1 MVKVN
6 YASLQTQSST
16 MSSASQSRVAGFNQ
30 LISAFD
36 SFGGSGGELIGTGY
50 DAARA
55 YATNVMSPYYKGC
68 ILYSEAVADAAN
80 TLADSYAAK
89 CGADNLDEE
98 QLQAE
103 IHHATSACI
112 GLGNSIVRLESVKQ
126 TEAIKTRLNNLRNQY
141 DAAQSQLTVAQ
152 EKLDKLLAF
161 SAESPSACASAD
173 GYQGLVSQA
182 MSGISV
188 SFGGGGFALPEDL
201 TWVSAVEQ
209 GWADR
214 EIAMENNYLSALEKV
229 KTGEP
234 LTEAELT
241 AIERYAAA
249 YPERVDASVLEY
261 VQQARQVKAEE
272 MKIRGLIDKV
282 DAGKELTDEE
292 TKTLQDYQ
300 SNHPNSSL
308 LENIKHALGQN
319 ESKKKEEETASNDL
333 IDKTIESYNNGD
345 ISEVEVANILRLLKE
360 NGFDVEGSKKLIQEF
375 GKESLSSWLQ
385 DTASKGF
392 ANYITSFILPSS
404 PLLAQQLKKYIGKTL
419 TKVGTSALLST
430 SSSSTAN
437 QVISKG
443 IDIVSDFAVPAA
455 NSLDDLGRAGSALVA
470 NSQFTKYLPYGI
482 GAAIDFG
489 VQVFQG
495 KPVGEAAIKTAAHT
509 AINIALIGATGPVG
523 FVVGVLGSMAFDAI
537 YDNREAIGK
546 WIGDATSS
554 VSDKAGE
561 IFDKAGD
568 AVGGFFKGLGSAFG

>member
-55 YATNVMSPYYKGC
+55 YATSVMSPYYKGC

-89 CGADNLDEE
+89 CGAENLDEE

-201 TWVSAVEQ
+201 SWVSTVEQ

-282 DAGKELTDEE
+282 DAGKSLTDEE

-300 SNHPNSSL
+300 SNHPDSNL
-308 LENIKHALGQN
+308 LENVKYALDRNDTKQKEQKN
-319 ESKKKEEETASNDL
+319 IDDESKEIISKAEKAYKNGEID
-333 IDKTIESYNNGD
+333 DKTFQSIKSGIINFGASYVKELLQTKLTDKAVEAFTKSAIEWFTHNINATQIGRSAALVGGGTVTIATDFNPIWAQLARGAVKNGVKYGIPIVGALVD
-345 ISEVEVANILRLLKE
+345 FGMQKASGESTGDALIKTGGHVVA
-360 NGFDVEGSKKLIQEF
+360 G
-375 GKESLSSWLQ
+375 
-385 DTASKGF
+385 
-392 ANYITSFILPSS
+392 
-404 PLLAQQLKKYIGKTL
+404 LAGA
-419 TKVGTSALLST
+419 KVG
-430 SSSSTAN
+430 
-437 QVISKG
+437 
-443 IDIVSDFAVPAA
+443 AVV
-455 NSLDDLGRAGSALVA
+455 GT
-470 NSQFTKYLPYGI
+470 FI
-482 GAAIDFG
+482 G
-489 VQVFQG
+489 
-495 KPVGEAAIKTAAHT
+495 
-509 AINIALIGATGPVG
+509 GPVG
-523 FVVGVLGSMAFDAI
+523 TAIGGAVGFGLSVAGSMLFDAI
-537 YDNREAIGK
+537 YDNKDKIATGIADIGQRATQAVEDTVGK
-546 WIGDATSS
+546 VGDAIS
-554 VSDKAGE
+554 
-561 IFDKAGD
+561 
-568 AVGGFFKGLGSAFG
+568 GFGKMLGSVFSFG

>member
-55 YATNVMSPYYKGC
+55 YATSVMSPYYKGC

-80 TLADSYAAK
+80 TLADSYATK
-89 CGADNLDEE
+89 CGAENLDEE

-201 TWVSAVEQ
+201 SWVSTVEQ

-282 DAGKELTDEE
+282 DAGKSLTDEE

-300 SNHPNSSL
+300 SNHPDSNL
-308 LENIKHALGQN
+308 LENVKYALDRNDTKQKEQKN
-319 ESKKKEEETASNDL
+319 IDDESKEIISKAEKAYKNGEID
-333 IDKTIESYNNGD
+333 DKTFQSIKSGIINFGASYVKELLQTKLTDKAVEAFTKSAIEWFTHNINATQIGRSAALVGGGTVTIATDFNPIWAQLARGAVKNGVKYGIPIVGALVD
-345 ISEVEVANILRLLKE
+345 FGMQKASGESTGDALIKTGGHVVA
-360 NGFDVEGSKKLIQEF
+360 G
-375 GKESLSSWLQ
+375 
-385 DTASKGF
+385 
-392 ANYITSFILPSS
+392 
-404 PLLAQQLKKYIGKTL
+404 LAGA
-419 TKVGTSALLST
+419 KVG
-430 SSSSTAN
+430 
-437 QVISKG
+437 
-443 IDIVSDFAVPAA
+443 AVV
-455 NSLDDLGRAGSALVA
+455 GT
-470 NSQFTKYLPYGI
+470 FI
-482 GAAIDFG
+482 G
-489 VQVFQG
+489 
-495 KPVGEAAIKTAAHT
+495 
-509 AINIALIGATGPVG
+509 GPVG
-523 FVVGVLGSMAFDAI
+523 TAIGGAVGFGLSVAGSMLFDAI
-537 YDNREAIGK
+537 YDNKDKIATGIADIGQRATQAVEDTVGK
-546 WIGDATSS
+546 VGDAIS
-554 VSDKAGE
+554 
-561 IFDKAGD
+561 
-568 AVGGFFKGLGSAFG
+568 GFGKTLGSVFSFG

>member
-300 SNHPNSSL
+300 SNHPNSNL
-308 LENIKHALGQN
+308 LENVKYALDQN
-319 ESKKKEEETASNDL
+319 ETKKKAQKNIDDESKEIISKAEKAYKNGEID
-333 IDKTIESYNNGD
+333 DKTFQSIKSGIINFGASYVKELLQTKLTDKAVEAFTKSAIEWFTHNINATQIGRSAALVGGGTVTIATDFNPIWAQLARGAVKNGVKYGIPIVGALVD
-345 ISEVEVANILRLLKE
+345 FGMQKASGESTGDALIKTGAHVGIAAGVGMMVGGPI
-360 NGFDVEGSKKLIQEF
+360 GFGVGVLATMAFDYIYDNYKDDVIDVGKKAVNA
-375 GKESLSSWLQ
+375 LSDAVDKVGDAVS
-385 DTASKGF
+385 GF
-392 ANYITSFILPSS
+392 
-404 PLLAQQLKKYIGKTL
+404 GKTL
-419 TKVGTSALLST
+419 
-430 SSSSTAN
+430 
-437 QVISKG
+437 
-443 IDIVSDFAVPAA
+443 
-455 NSLDDLGRAGSALVA
+455 GSV
-470 NSQFTKYLPYGI
+470 
-482 GAAIDFG
+482 FG
-489 VQVFQG
+489 
-495 KPVGEAAIKTAAHT
+495 
-509 AINIALIGATGPVG
+509 
-523 FVVGVLGSMAFDAI
+523 
-537 YDNREAIGK
+537 
-546 WIGDATSS
+546 
-554 VSDKAGE
+554 
-561 IFDKAGD
+561 
-568 AVGGFFKGLGSAFG
+568 

>member
-16 MSSASQSRVAGFNQ
+16 MSSASQSRVAGFNP

-55 YATNVMSPYYKGC
+55 YATSVMSPYYKGC

-89 CGADNLDEE
+89 CGAENLDEE

-201 TWVSAVEQ
+201 SWVSTVEQ

-282 DAGKELTDEE
+282 DAGKSLTDEE

-300 SNHPNSSL
+300 SNHPDSNL
-308 LENIKHALGQN
+308 LENVKYALDRNDTKQKEQKN
-319 ESKKKEEETASNDL
+319 IDDESKEIISKAEKAYKNGEID
-333 IDKTIESYNNGD
+333 DKTFQSIKSGIINFGASYVKELLQTKLTDKAVEAFTKSAIEWFTHNINATQIGRSAALVGGGTVTIATDFNPIWAQLARGAVKNGVKYGIPIVGALVD
-345 ISEVEVANILRLLKE
+345 FGMQKASGESTGDALIKTGGHVVA
-360 NGFDVEGSKKLIQEF
+360 G
-375 GKESLSSWLQ
+375 
-385 DTASKGF
+385 
-392 ANYITSFILPSS
+392 
-404 PLLAQQLKKYIGKTL
+404 LAGA
-419 TKVGTSALLST
+419 KVG
-430 SSSSTAN
+430 
-437 QVISKG
+437 
-443 IDIVSDFAVPAA
+443 AVV
-455 NSLDDLGRAGSALVA
+455 GT
-470 NSQFTKYLPYGI
+470 FI
-482 GAAIDFG
+482 G
-489 VQVFQG
+489 
-495 KPVGEAAIKTAAHT
+495 
-509 AINIALIGATGPVG
+509 GPVG
-523 FVVGVLGSMAFDAI
+523 TAIGGAVGFGLSVAGSMLFDAI
-537 YDNREAIGK
+537 YDNKDKIATGIADIGQRATQAVEDTVGK
-546 WIGDATSS
+546 VGDAIS
-554 VSDKAGE
+554 
-561 IFDKAGD
+561 
-568 AVGGFFKGLGSAFG
+568 GFGKTLGSVFSFG